1 MELTTNSKN
10 IPTTTSAVTN
20 PIMKLYIAI
29 SSSLFCC
36 RGSAVQEQ
44 VVQEQVRQPVT
55 RAYALEIEDEH
66 PPGSENVPGSPNVRS
81 RSKRTHATMATTS
94 GIADGMRSGDM
105 ASLEQEEHLGLQVYV
120 SYVCIVVYFY

>member
-20 PIMKLYIAI
+20 PIMKLYI

-36 RGSAVQEQ
+36 RSAVQEQ

-55 RAYALEIEDEH
+55 RAYALEIEDEDT
-66 PPGSENVPGSPNVRS
+66 PGSENVPCSPNVGS
-81 RSKRTHATMATTS
+81 RSKRTHATMDKYIRFINFTVIEFCRAITTPIIIYS
-94 GIADGMRSGDM
+94 FYIIINRTTNGI
-105 ASLEQEEHLGLQVYV
+105 
-120 SYVCIVVYFY
+120 C